1 MPRIPI
7 DRPRGA
13 DQVRTELNANLS
25 NPLSTPLIG
34 LEKAGRLT
42 FQFANIDAVGA
53 RCKEGEADSQNDVGE
68 KYVKFRVYAVE
79 GVSHLS

>member
-1 MPRIPI
+1 
-7 DRPRGA
+7 
-13 DQVRTELNANLS
+13 
-25 NPLSTPLIG
+25 